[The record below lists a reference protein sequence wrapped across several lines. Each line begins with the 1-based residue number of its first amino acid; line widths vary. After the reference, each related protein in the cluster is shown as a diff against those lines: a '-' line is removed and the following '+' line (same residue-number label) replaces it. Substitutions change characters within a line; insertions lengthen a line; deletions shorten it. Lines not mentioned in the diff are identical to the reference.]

1 MAETG
6 LRGDTFLPDLA
17 CPELLRTPSQ
27 IPWAFSSQVM
37 FSGLPGKT
45 LCFHLQWLEVDL
57 FLRKVLQGS
66 GNVVTLWCLCFWS
79 RHSSFSRAS
88 PRFHMNIPA
97 ELTSSHFQKLC
108 VFLVFLGN
116 FPAEALFW
124 SCFSQDGLCHMRVC
138 ILLSRRHV
146 LWLNLTGQV
155 ESHIL
160 SIVLIFPK
168 LLSLRGSS
176 NSWSKAMNLHLTSS
190 IKQNHIVASGGC
202 LALFL
207 GLAVAVLF
215 TLALDWL
222 PQSRKCPNS
231 GPENF
236 AYLLS
241 NSHAQRHQTVVFNLC

>member
-1 MAETG
+1 M
-6 LRGDTFLPDLA
+6 
-17 CPELLRTPSQ
+17 LLEQAQLLLQCISQ
-27 IPWAFSSQVM
+27 IPHEHPCRADIFPFPEALCVSCFPWELP
-37 FSGLPGKT
+37 SGSIILI
-45 LCFHLQWLEVDL
+45 L
-57 FLRKVLQGS
+57 FLPR
-66 GNVVTLWCLCFWS
+66 WPMPHACL
-79 RHSSFSRAS
+79 H
-88 PRFHMNIPA
+88 
-97 ELTSSHFQKLC
+97 T
-108 VFLVFLGN
+108 
-116 FPAEALFW
+116 
-124 SCFSQDGLCHMRVC
+124 
-138 ILLSRRHV
+138 LSRRHV

-231 GPENF
+231 GPGNF